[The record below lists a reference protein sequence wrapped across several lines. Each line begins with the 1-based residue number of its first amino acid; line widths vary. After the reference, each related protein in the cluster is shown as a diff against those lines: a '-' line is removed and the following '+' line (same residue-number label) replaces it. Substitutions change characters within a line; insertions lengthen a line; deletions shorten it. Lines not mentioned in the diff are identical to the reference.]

1 MLIPMGLQRRGIVSQ
16 PPLTTLVAEALPE
29 GTPPL
34 YESINTDAL
43 NQLLTD
49 RDTPGRIEFEHD
61 GHQITI
67 THSEEGS
74 AVRTAKL
81 SEPEASC

>member
-1 MLIPMGLQRRGIVSQ
+1 MGLHHLGIVSQ
-16 PPLTTLVAEALPE
+16 PPLTTLIAEGLPE
-29 GTPPL
+29 NTRPL
-34 YESINTDAL
+34 HYSINTDAL
-43 NQLLTD
+43 NQLLDD
-49 RDTPGRIEFEHD
+49 RDTRGRIEFEHD

-67 THSEEGS
+67 THSEEGR